1 MKVRDYLSIPYL
13 LEAQAVER
21 DGQWTRRLRYPELG
35 NIEAVH
41 DDVERALLDLE
52 RARITEVMRRL
63 RAGDPPPVPRRPLE
77 TTDQGWW
84 ARRLGLGALVDG
96 QLDRDAQDLTNDG

>member
-1 MKVRDYLSIPYL
+1 MKVREYLSIPYL

-21 DGQWTRRLRYPELG
+21 DGRWTRRLRYPELERV
-35 NIEAVH
+35 EAEH
-41 DDVERALLDLE
+41 DDVEVALLELE

-77 TTDQGWW
+77 TTDQEWW
-84 ARRLGLGALVDG
+84 ARFLGLGALVEG
-96 QLDRDAQDLTNDG
+96 TLDREAADLAGQ

>member
-21 DGQWTRRLRYPELG
+21 EGGWTRRLRYPELASV
-35 NIEAVH
+35 EAEH
-41 DDVERALLDLE
+41 EDVEIALLDLE

-63 RAGDPPPVPRRPLE
+63 RAGDPPPVPRRPLD

-84 ARRLGLGALVDG
+84 ARNLGLGDIIEG
-96 QLDRDAQDLTNDG
+96 QLDREASELAGQ

>member
-1 MKVRDYLSIPYL
+1 MKVREYLSIPYL

-21 DGQWTRRLRYPELG
+21 EGGWTRRLRYPELASV
-35 NIEAVH
+35 EAENE
-41 DDVERALLDLE
+41 DVEIALLDLE

-63 RAGDPPPVPRRPLE
+63 RAGDPPPVPRRPLD

-84 ARRLGLGALVDG
+84 ARHLGLGDIIEG
-96 QLDRDAQDLTNDG
+96 QLDREANELAGQ